1 MGGGRWL
8 VGGRGWLV
16 GMRGVLEVLMEQD
29 RLE

>member
-16 GMRGVLEVLMEQD
+16 GMGGVLEVLMEQD